1 MKKTIHIHLGGM
13 PFTID
18 EDAFQL
24 LSQYIDKLKS
34 RFTNLTEQKEIMEDI
49 EARMAEVF
57 SSKINKTK
65 QVIVIED
72 VTAVIEQLGHP
83 EEIGEVTENITEPF
97 SKNSENES
105 NTTDPQHP
113 ASKGVK
119 KLFRDEEN
127 KVLGGVIAGLC
138 HYFGFDGVIWARL
151 VFVVL
156 LWMSFGTAILIY
168 FILWL
173 LVPKAVTY
181 ADKLQMRGEP
191 VTLDAIEKEV
201 KSAVAKFGEHLDGAG
216 SNSLLTKVMHLGK
229 VLLIG
234 FLKIMSVIVF
244 LISIFFL
251 IAYVSMAF
259 GMSFI
264 GTGHLQEYL
273 HLFFENTSVYWV
285 SVLLALFAFGIPLF
299 WVMYSSASFLF
310 SSKIKSPR
318 WLIVS
323 SFVLWMIAVVGGSLM
338 KINFFSK
345 FKASEF
351 TTEKLAIVQPS
362 SSTFYI
368 TPKEDNKSFTDRP
381 KIEIE
386 DDNFDFVMHDNFF
399 EKTENGFLIGAASIE
414 LKPSQDHQFH
424 VVRKISAR
432 GNDKM
437 MAKKNCNSVIT
448 SASVQSDSIIK
459 LQSVVE
465 INKKAAYRKQAITYV
480 IYVPRDKKVQISN
493 DAFEIEDKFED
504 STPKNGQSYLEFQN
518 VAGEI
523 VSLNNENDTEVAVNK
538 EGDDE
543 ENMGGQSIVIND
555 SIVNITNNNKKV
567 QININSKG
575 VTIK

>member
-24 LSQYIDKLKS
+24 LNQYIDKLKS

-83 EEIGEVTENITEPF
+83 EEIGDVTEKSEETSAEN
-97 SKNSENES
+97 SKNEDDV
-105 NTTDPQHP
+105 TDPQP
-113 ASKGVK
+113 TTKGAR

-138 HYFGFDGVIWARL
+138 HYFGFNEPLWARL
-151 VFVVL
+151 AFVIL
-156 LWMSFGTAILIY
+156 LWMSFGTAILVY

-201 KSAVAKFGEHLDGAG
+201 KSAVAKFGEQIDGASG
-216 SNSLLTKVMHLGK
+216 VNTLLTKVLHIGK
-229 VLLIG
+229 VLAIG
-234 FLKIMSVIVF
+234 ILKIISVFVF
-244 LISIFFL
+244 FISIFFL

-259 GMSFI
+259 GMSFV

-273 HLFFENTSVYWV
+273 HLFFENTASYWIT
-285 SVLLALFAFGIPLF
+285 VLLALFAFGIPLF

-310 SSKIKSPR
+310 SSKIKSPK
-318 WLIVS
+318 WLVIAS
-323 SFVLWMIAVVGGSLM
+323 IVLWMVSVGGGAMM
-338 KINFFSK
+338 KLNFFSK
-345 FKASEF
+345 FKSSEY
-351 TTEKLAIVQPS
+351 TIEKMAIVQPS
-362 SSTFYI
+362 TNTLYI
-368 TPKEDNKSFTDRP
+368 TSKEDSLSFVERP
-381 KIEIE
+381 KIEID
-386 DDNFDFVMHDNFF
+386 DDNFDFVMLDQFF
-399 EKTENGFLIGAASIE
+399 EKTENGFLIGTASIE
-414 LKPSQDHQFH
+414 LKPSQDDQFH

-432 GNDKM
+432 GSDKHV
-437 MAKKNCNSVIT
+437 AKKNCTSVIT
-448 SASVQSDSIIK
+448 SLPIQSDAIIR
-459 LQSVVE
+459 LQREVE
-465 INKKAAYRKQAITYV
+465 INKKAAFRKQAITYI
-480 IYVPRDKKVQISN
+480 IYVPRDKKVQLLN
-493 DAFEIEDKFED
+493 DAFDLEDKFED
-504 STPKNGQSYLEFQN
+504 IIPQEGQSYIEFQN

-523 VSLNNENDTEVAVNK
+523 VSLGDGSREIAVDEDTVNNED
-538 EGDDE
+538 
-543 ENMGGQSIVIND
+543 GQSIEIND
-555 SIVNITNNNKKV
+555 SVVNITNDNRKV
-567 QININSKG
+567 QIKINSKG